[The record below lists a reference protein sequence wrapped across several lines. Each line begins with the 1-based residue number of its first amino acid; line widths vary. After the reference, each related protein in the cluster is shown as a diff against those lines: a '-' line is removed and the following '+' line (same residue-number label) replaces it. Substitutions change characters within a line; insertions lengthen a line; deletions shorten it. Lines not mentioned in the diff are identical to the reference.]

1 MRKRI
6 VTYDVKEGNDYSK
19 FYNLVDNTNAKMIT
33 ESTYEFNTEW
43 NQETFEKNIANAF
56 SKGDNV
62 HFISVSDKNLLFTKK
77 INI

>member
-6 VTYDVKEGNDYSK
+6 VTYDVIEGNDYSK
-19 FYNLVDNTNAKMIT
+19 FYDLVDNTNAKMIT

-43 NQETFEKNIANAF
+43 NQETFEKNIANVF

-62 HFISVSDKNLLFTKK
+62 HFISVIDKNLLFTKK

>member
-19 FYNLVDNTNAKMIT
+19 FYDLVDNTNAKMIT

-43 NQETFEKNIANAF
+43 NQETFEKRPAVQTR
-56 SKGDNV
+56 K
-62 HFISVSDKNLLFTKK
+62 L
-77 INI
+77 

>member
-19 FYNLVDNTNAKMIT
+19 FYDLVDNTNAKMIT

-43 NQETFEKNIANAF
+43 NQETFEN
-56 SKGDNV
+56 NV